1 VSFYSATAL
10 CIDAGAVDYLSSL
23 ENQIP
28 AGDAEC
34 ERKMLFDHD
43 HRRSDILPEPP
54 EHI

>member
-1 VSFYSATAL
+1 VSFYPGHRF